1 LAVFTKRPFKLDAGI
16 VELDNWIILEL
27 QNKVNM
33 YNKSDF
39 ATELKNR
46 TKKFA
51 IESIR
56 HFRKLP
62 KTDEAR
68 IIGKQFLRSSTSVAA
83 NYRAV
88 CRARSEAEF
97 YSKLCIVVEEIDETV
112 LWLEIM
118 DESDISKPET
128 LYEEAVELMK
138 IMSVSKSKVATKIKK

>member
-1 LAVFTKRPFKLDAGI
+1 M
-16 VELDNWIILEL
+16 
-27 QNKVNM
+27 NK
-33 YNKSDF
+33 KSDF
-39 ATELKNR
+39 ANELKNR

-51 IESIR
+51 VESIK
-56 HFRKLP
+56 HFRNLP
-62 KTDEAR
+62 KSDEAR

-118 DESDISKPET
+118 
-128 LYEEAVELMK
+128 EEADIAKSDPLYKEADELMK
-138 IMSVSKSKVATKIKK
+138 IMSVSKSKIASKLKSQ

>member
-68 IIGKQFLRSSTSVAA
+68 IIGNFTPIERTKDRE
-83 NYRAV
+83 
-88 CRARSEAEF
+88 EAMD
-97 YSKLCIVVEEIDETV
+97 VVE
-112 LWLEIM
+112 
-118 DESDISKPET
+118 K
-128 LYEEAVELMK
+128 
-138 IMSVSKSKVATKIKK
+138 

>member
-1 LAVFTKRPFKLDAGI
+1 
-16 VELDNWIILEL
+16 
-27 QNKVNM
+27 M

-39 ATELKNR
+39 ANELKNR

-56 HFRKLP
+56 YFRKLP

-118 DESDISKPET
+118 DESDISKSEA
-128 LYEEAVELMK
+128 LYKEADELMK
-138 IMSVSKSKVATKIKK
+138 IMSVSKSKVATKIRKIKKFFN

>member
-1 LAVFTKRPFKLDAGI
+1 MNTKSK
-16 VELDNWIILEL
+16 
-27 QNKVNM
+27 
-33 YNKSDF
+33 F
-39 ATELKNR
+39 ADELKQR

-51 IESIR
+51 VDSIH

-68 IIGKQFLRSSTSVAA
+68 IIGKQFLRSATSVAA

-88 CRARSEAEF
+88 CRARSDAEF

-118 DESDISKPET
+118 EESDIAQSKSLLKESD
-128 LYEEAVELMK
+128 ELMR
-138 IMSVSKSKVATKIKK
+138 ILSVSKSTVSSKLKP

>member
-1 LAVFTKRPFKLDAGI
+1 
-16 VELDNWIILEL
+16 
-27 QNKVNM
+27 M

-39 ATELKNR
+39 ANELKNR

-56 HFRKLP
+56 YFRKLP

-118 DESDISKPET
+118 DESDISKSEA
-128 LYEEAVELMK
+128 LYKEADELMK
-138 IMSVSKSKVATKIKK
+138 IMSVSKSKVATKIKKIKKFFN